1 MTSRGSSKYI
11 EDNGGRGGVEKREE
25 SMQRTEPCSGTTKN
39 HTSKEITEESEKK
52 KKKKRRRRKRKKRS
66 RPTKTKGEGGKAVMS
81 IGSDHGRQE
90 QKGQEKER
98 EIETRGHGT
107 IERKEQKRGKEG

>member
-39 HTSKEITEESEKK
+39 HTSKEITEESEK